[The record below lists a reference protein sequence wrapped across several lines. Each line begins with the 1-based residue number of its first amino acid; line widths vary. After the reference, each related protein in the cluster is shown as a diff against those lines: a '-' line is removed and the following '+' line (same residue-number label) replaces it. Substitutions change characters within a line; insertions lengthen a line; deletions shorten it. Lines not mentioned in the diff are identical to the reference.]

1 MIKGKLRGRRSR
13 DPLSEKEKIAREIA
27 EKEKTLENWVPKTKL
42 GRQVKA
48 GKITSIDQVFDSG
61 QRILE
66 PQIVDSLCELEE
78 ELVEVAKT
86 TRVVRAGRK
95 FSFRASI
102 MVGNKNG
109 YIGLGSGKDTER
121 FPAIEKAKRA
131 AKLNLKK
138 VYLGSGSWEEQPTED
153 KHSVPFKVV
162 GKQGGV
168 KVTLMPAPKGTGLV
182 VGKNIKKVMEFA
194 GVRNVWSKARGSS
207 ATKLNFVKAAIDAP
221 EQTGKVRVSDDIE
234 KKLAK

>member
-1 MIKGKLRGRRSR
+1 MKEKLRGRGRR
-13 DPLSEKEKIAREIA
+13 EPLTEKEKIAREIA
-27 EKEKTLENWVPKTKL
+27 QREQMLENWVPKTKL

-48 GKITSIDQVFDSG
+48 GKISNIDEVLDKG
-61 QRILE
+61 TRILE
-66 PQIVDSLCELEE
+66 PQIVDSLVELKE

-95 FSFRASI
+95 FSFRATM
-102 MVGNKNG
+102 MVGDKNG
-109 YIGLGSGKDTER
+109 HIGLGTGKDTER
-121 FPAIEKAKRA
+121 YPAIEKATRA

-138 VYLGSGSWEEQPTED
+138 IYLGSGSWEEQPTED

-168 KVTLMPAPKGTGLV
+168 KVTLMPSPKGTGLV
-182 VGKNIKKVMEFA
+182 VGKNIRKVMEFA
-194 GVRNVWSKARGSS
+194 GVQNVWSKARGSS
-207 ATKLNFVKAAIDAP
+207 ATKLNFVKAAINAL
-221 EQTGKVRVSDDIE
+221 EQTGNVKVSDDIE